1 MMIHLKDDIEGA
13 RERVEAWWSGISIG
27 RPLLQLK
34 AKRPAPRLQLPLLE
48 APTTH
53 DYWTNPDYVLPRIV
67 NELAG
72 TCYLAEAFP
81 VLQPVAGR
89 MVSITCK
96 YLGAPNRYIDRDT
109 TWSVP
114 IIEEWERCPSLEID
128 RENAW
133 WKISIQLLER
143 ALALIEEKELACYLS
158 LPDLNGPTEVLS
170 GLRDPQKLCLDML
183 LEPEK
188 VKSAAAKV
196 QAAWFEAWQ
205 GLIPYTNRYGGY
217 LTWMG
222 IWSDTPAIDL
232 QSDFSTLIS
241 SEMFAEFI
249 LPLLL
254 EQVEAFDRTI
264 FHLDGPGMVRHLDL
278 LLNIPGLQA
287 IQWVQGAGG
296 GRVSEWM
303 ELLHRIQEAGK
314 GVYIY
319 CDADE
324 VPGLTAELDP
334 CGLMLVVNGL
344 MELCE
349 AERLL
354 DSVEQISAG
363 RGRPL

>member
-1 MMIHLKDDIEGA
+1 MIRFKDDIVDA
-13 RERVEAWWSGISIG
+13 AERVERWWNGISIG

-34 AKRPAPRLQLPLLE
+34 AKRPAPLLQLPLHE
-48 APTTH
+48 APTTD
-53 DYWTNPDYVLPRIV
+53 DYWTNPEYVLPRIV
-67 NELAG
+67 NDLAS

-114 IIEEWERCPSLEID
+114 IIDSWESCPPLVLD
-128 RENAW
+128 RDNAW
-133 WKISIQLLER
+133 WKISLQLLER
-143 ALALIEEKELACYLS
+143 ALALIEGRGLECFLS

-170 GLRDPQKLCLDML
+170 GLRNPQKLCLDML
-183 LEPEK
+183 LEPDE
-188 VKSAAAKV
+188 VKRAAGKV
-196 QAAWFEAWQ
+196 QAAWFDAWQ

-217 LTWMG
+217 FNWMG
-222 IWSDTPAIDL
+222 IWSDSPAIDL

-241 SEMFAEFI
+241 SGMFAEFI

-254 EQVEAFDRTI
+254 EQVDAFDRTI

-278 LLNIPGLQA
+278 LLDIPGLNA
-287 IQWVQGAGG
+287 VQWVQGAGG
-296 GRVSEWM
+296 GRVSEWLDLM
-303 ELLHRIQEAGK
+303 HRIQEAGK
-314 GVYIY
+314 GLYIY

-324 VPGLTAELDP
+324 VPRLTAELDP
-334 CGLMLVVNGL
+334 AGLMMVVNER
-344 MELCE
+344 MELVE

-354 DSVEQISAG
+354 DRVEQISAY